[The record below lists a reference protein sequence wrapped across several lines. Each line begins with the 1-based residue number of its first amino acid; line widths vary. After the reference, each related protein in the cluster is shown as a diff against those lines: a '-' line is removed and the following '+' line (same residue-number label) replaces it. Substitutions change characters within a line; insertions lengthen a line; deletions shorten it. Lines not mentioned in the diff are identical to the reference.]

1 MIRRLFTC
9 TAIAGACLAGSVAAY
24 AAPAPAVF
32 SATDFVR
39 IGPPADQGCIFNE
52 AAKTATPEQKI
63 ENCTAGMAKFEA
75 LKAKAKSPAERTG
88 ISFLI
93 ASFDF
98 VRAGSYLKL
107 DGGRS
112 ARVCATV
119 ERAYAQVSGLD
130 AALFDA
136 DLVDAFTSSRAAMS
150 RSASACRK
158 DYGVPAGAPAL
169 LPDQG

>member
-1 MIRRLFTC
+1 MIRRFVISTIFASASL
-9 TAIAGACLAGSVAAY
+9 AGACIAH
-24 AAPAPAVF
+24 AAPAPALF

-39 IGPPADQGCIFNE
+39 VGPPADQGCIFNE
-52 AAKTATPEQKI
+52 AAKTATPDEKI
-63 ENCTAGMAKFEA
+63 ANCTAGMAKFEA
-75 LKAKAKSPAERTG
+75 LKAKSSNPAERTG
-88 ISFLI
+88 LSFLI

-112 ARVCATV
+112 PRVCATV
-119 ERAYAQVSGLD
+119 ERAYAQMAVLD
-130 AALFDA
+130 ERLFDA

-158 DYGVPAGAPAL
+158 DFGTPADAPAL
-169 LPDQG
+169 LPE